1 MERGVSMKLQ
11 NKLVIRQGSSV
22 GSWGSGTFSSSL
34 QIRRRKGL
42 QYFTEQ
48 YGANDVAG
56 GYFGDDYRRPDR
68 ILSSAQ
74 MWEVYRRCSDVRSS
88 VDSIVRRV
96 ATFDW
101 LVEPK
106 ISPQDPQY
114 EALKKEAHRIQQ
126 FLLTPNKS
134 GQTYQEVMTSFLTD
148 LLVFDTGTL
157 ELVYDRKGK
166 LTELVPLRGSTI
178 IPIINEHGMV
188 LKYEQQI
195 TNEGDY
201 FGTVPS
207 QSSAPMF
214 KPEQILFMSL
224 YTNTS
229 NPSGNPLLEALVN
242 EVIALM
248 RGTEH
253 AMLALDA
260 DEIPQGILVL
270 AGIAG
275 RQAEEAKADLQRLK
289 GQDHKV
295 RIMTTPDPSGVG
307 AKWLELK
314 RSPKDISM
322 REVIDDIRRTIFR
335 TFGVLPV
342 EMGLTGEMP
351 RATAEVQIDVASSH
365 LVTPI
370 IELLQ
375 SKITAQI
382 IPLLVEDPS
391 HAELIQFRF
400 DREARLD
407 PPAQKA
413 LAEVHQIYVRNGI
426 MTRNEAREALGLL
439 PLSGGDIATVDIN
452 VGTVPLTAFD
462 KPVGQAEVAE
472 VVADESDQVVG
483 EVGDDDAG
491 DPVSPTS
498 DVQAT
503 KKGKIETRS
512 WAGFGSQDDKTRDLW
527 FARQRELPSEWQDP
541 KGINTIDLR
550 DLGST
555 VSTYM
560 EEVVKLW
567 RASRKRMRSELVGK
581 SKTAKRRAV
590 TKELRRLEKEWIE
603 KTGPLYG
610 HASEIGSRKAIEL
623 TSERLSQEA
632 REELLK
638 GFEEEQ
644 YGYLRAKLL
653 KSLKDK
659 LLGFDLER
667 ALSGSKN
674 IILRAQTEEEAIEE
688 AYNSEEYR
696 IAMYAGALIILAYL
710 LCNSG
715 VEEAGRGSS
724 ILTEW
729 IGVGDLQTCSTC
741 NDLDGSIMEV
751 SKRSILPARGTEC
764 MTRCRCILA
773 YI

>member
-1 MERGVSMKLQ
+1 MEKGVSMKLQ

-22 GSWGSGTFSSSL
+22 GSWGAGTFSSSL

-48 YGANDVAG
+48 YGASDVAG

-114 EALKKEAHRIQQ
+114 EELKKEAHRIQQ

-166 LTELVPLRGSTI
+166 LSELVPLRGSTI

-207 QSSAPMF
+207 QTSAPMF

-370 IELLQ
+370 IELIQ
-375 SKITAQI
+375 SKLTAQI
-382 IPLLVEDPS
+382 IPLLVEDPA
-391 HAELIQFRF
+391 HADLIQFRF

-407 PPAQKA
+407 PPAQK
-413 LAEVHQIYVRNGI
+413 
-426 MTRNEAREALGLL
+426 
-439 PLSGGDIATVDIN
+439 LS
-452 VGTVPLTAFD
+452 L
-462 KPVGQAEVAE
+462 
-472 VVADESDQVVG
+472 
-483 EVGDDDAG
+483 
-491 DPVSPTS
+491 
-498 DVQAT
+498 
-503 KKGKIETRS
+503 
-512 WAGFGSQDDKTRDLW
+512 
-527 FARQRELPSEWQDP
+527 
-541 KGINTIDLR
+541 
-550 DLGST
+550 
-555 VSTYM
+555 
-560 EEVVKLW
+560 
-567 RASRKRMRSELVGK
+567 
-581 SKTAKRRAV
+581 
-590 TKELRRLEKEWIE
+590 
-603 KTGPLYG
+603 
-610 HASEIGSRKAIEL
+610 
-623 TSERLSQEA
+623 
-632 REELLK
+632 
-638 GFEEEQ
+638 
-644 YGYLRAKLL
+644 
-653 KSLKDK
+653 
-659 LLGFDLER
+659 
-667 ALSGSKN
+667 
-674 IILRAQTEEEAIEE
+674 
-688 AYNSEEYR
+688 
-696 IAMYAGALIILAYL
+696 
-710 LCNSG
+710 
-715 VEEAGRGSS
+715 
-724 ILTEW
+724 
-729 IGVGDLQTCSTC
+729 
-741 NDLDGSIMEV
+741 
-751 SKRSILPARGTEC
+751 RSIKYT
-764 MTRCRCILA
+764 
-773 YI
+773 